1 MPGQQFN
8 IHAERMIQMIRIPDE
23 KKIRVII
30 DTDAA
35 CEADDPYAIVQAL
48 LSPKLI
54 VKGILAEHF
63 NEKGS
68 VRKSCDEI
76 VTILDA
82 MDLKVPVFMGEE
94 EPVDSAG
101 WTAPVS
107 EAAEFIISE
116 AMKDDAKPL
125 YILCQGAVTNLA
137 AALRKKPG
145 IRDRIRIIWI
155 GTHGAAEK
163 PAPFREFNAG
173 NDVAAANYVLESG
186 ADIWLVPSDVYTTV
200 TVGLAELRLKVFPC
214 GRIGRHLYENMIDY
228 NLSPRAGW
236 TQGESWSLGDS
247 PAVAIALN
255 PECGK
260 YAYTPAPHING
271 DTSSS
276 SRPGNPVIRVYKS
289 IDSRYVLEDF
299 FAKLRLFTESAAQQ

>member
-1 MPGQQFN
+1 
-8 IHAERMIQMIRIPDE
+8 MIRIPDE

-35 CEADDPYAIVQAL
+35 CEADDPFAIVQAL

-68 VRKSCDEI
+68 VQKSYDEI
-76 VTILDA
+76 MTILDA

-94 EPVDSAG
+94 DPVDVVG
-101 WTAPVS
+101 WPESVS
-107 EAAEFIISE
+107 EAADFIISE
-116 AMKDDAKPL
+116 AMKDDPKPL
-125 YILCQGAVTNLA
+125 YILCQGAITNLA
-137 AALRKKPG
+137 AALHRKPAIK
-145 IRDRIRIIWI
+145 DRIRIIWI
-155 GTHGAAEK
+155 GTHGVSDK

-173 NDVAAANYVLESG
+173 NDVTAANYVLESG
-186 ADIWLVPSDVYTTV
+186 ADVWLVPSDVYTTI
-200 TVGLAELRLKVFPC
+200 TVGLAELKLKVLPC
-214 GRIGRHLYENMIDY
+214 GRIGKHLYENMIDY

-247 PAVAIALN
+247 PAIAIALN

-260 YAYTPAPHING
+260 YVYTQAPHVG
-271 DTSSS
+271 EDTSSS
-276 SRPGNPVIRVYKS
+276 SRPGNPVIRIYKS
-289 IDSRYVLEDF
+289 VDSRYILEDF
-299 FAKLRLFTESAAQQ
+299 FAKLQLFTAGKAE